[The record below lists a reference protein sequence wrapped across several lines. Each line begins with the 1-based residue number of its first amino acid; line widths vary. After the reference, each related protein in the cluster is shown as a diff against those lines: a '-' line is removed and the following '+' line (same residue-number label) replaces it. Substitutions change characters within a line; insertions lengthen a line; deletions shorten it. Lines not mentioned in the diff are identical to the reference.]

1 MKKISSGKL
10 QELYLEQDADTIL
23 RYTNIRR
30 FVIANQIDHIL
41 ECNIILIDPTEF
53 MERLNPKNYTEHYQM
68 PRLRTL
74 KKCVELWNV
83 RYKRWQ
89 IDKHDIEHLIQEGMI
104 TAFKHGNRWVLNCDE
119 VFEVLRDY
127 VKTFKGH
134 PLAKRKKHIK

>member
-41 ECNIILIDPTEF
+41 ECNIILIDPAEF
-53 MERLNPKNYTEHYQM
+53 IERVNPKNYTEHSQM

-89 IDKHDIEHLIQEGMI
+89 IDKHDIEYLIQEGMV
-104 TAFKHGNRWVLNCDE
+104 TAFKHGNRWILNCDE

-127 VKTFKGH
+127 VKTYRGH